1 MYMAIRNIKQLCTE
15 WYRQIEYQIETLGM
29 YKGSRNVSMVDTIR
43 ANGHVTT
50 MLDVFD
56 QGQAAK
62 LPSVILH
69 FSYIVYNLSNPLSQ
83 MQRLLSTI
91 NNFSVNASHVVW
103 HNTKNNACQRVQSNI
118 CSFNASTQMHC
129 YMYLPTWL
137 HLQLLTCLQPGIKLV
152 FQLFLLITELQ
163 CLILQFST

>member
-15 WYRQIEYQIETLGM
+15 WYRQIEYQIEALGM
-29 YKGSRNVSMVDTIR
+29 YKGSRNVSMVDR

-69 FSYIVYNLSNPLSQ
+69 FSYIAYNLSKPLSQ

-91 NNFSVNASHVVW
+91 NASHVVW
-103 HNTKNNACQRVQSNI
+103 HNTK
-118 CSFNASTQMHC
+118 
-129 YMYLPTWL
+129 
-137 HLQLLTCLQPGIKLV
+137 
-152 FQLFLLITELQ
+152 E
-163 CLILQFST
+163 